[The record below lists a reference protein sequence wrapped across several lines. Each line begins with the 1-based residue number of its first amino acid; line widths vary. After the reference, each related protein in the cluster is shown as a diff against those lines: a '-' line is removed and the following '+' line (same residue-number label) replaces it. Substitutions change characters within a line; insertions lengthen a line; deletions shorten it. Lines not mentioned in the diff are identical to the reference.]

1 MINLKSRRGK
11 IVAYCLV
18 RDKQG
23 KPKFDDIMNIPEPIW
38 NMLTTGEKQDI
49 KHERNALHRDP

>member
-1 MINLKSRRGK
+1 MNDLTTYPGK
-11 IVAYCLV
+11 IIAYCLW
-18 RDKQG
+18 RDNDG
-23 KPKFDDIMNIPEPIW
+23 KPRFNDIMNIPEPIW